1 MFEKYMEKDLIRKIS
16 IINLLWE
23 NQQLTSIE
31 LAEYLEVT
39 TTTVKSDIKFINVY
53 YCLEDTPLI
62 LSSSNGYC
70 IAIKEKRNKVDYLKK
85 IYKDSLFI
93 RACCYFLKSNF
104 KEVNQFADQEFIS
117 KSKAYYLRDEVIIYL
132 KEVQVLNSSGET
144 DECRLRFLL
153 TFFQMKLDEEFV
165 SISMNNRLV
174 FSQLFEE
181 FEKVEVCLLSNY
193 SKQYASI
200 LFQLHFNRRNK
211 KKLFFDE
218 NALNVLRTTEV
229 YERLAQ
235 PIILFLEKELHG
247 QANEEEIFFFVLIFN
262 IMNSNYFDE
271 AEILENYQSYV
282 NLISHSPTLLYKDLV
297 LLFEKEFDMPLGG
310 EKLFEATLISFL
322 RKCILN
328 LQILI
333 PEEHFE
339 LGNIAEVPVDI
350 CLRIKNIFLEWNNL
364 TRLDLKYSDNHIKY
378 FTSKIYFLLSKI
390 KRPQNLYLLTSFY
403 TDYLL
408 AKEILVRE
416 YGNIVCIQQFN
427 PNKELFTYASNDL
440 VLYDTEYEILKR
452 LPCLKLKISY
462 VFDLVELQIIRERL
476 FGYDLKGITC
486 NRYAY

>member
-31 LAEYLEVT
+31 LAAYLEVT

-85 IYKDSLFI
+85 
-93 RACCYFLKSNF
+93 
-104 KEVNQFADQEFIS
+104 
-117 KSKAYYLRDEVIIYL
+117 
-132 KEVQVLNSSGET
+132 
-144 DECRLRFLL
+144 
-153 TFFQMKLDEEFV
+153 
-165 SISMNNRLV
+165 
-174 FSQLFEE
+174 
-181 FEKVEVCLLSNY
+181 
-193 SKQYASI
+193 SI
-200 LFQLHFNRRNK
+200 L
-211 KKLFFDE
+211 
-218 NALNVLRTTEV
+218 
-229 YERLAQ
+229 
-235 PIILFLEKELHG
+235 
-247 QANEEEIFFFVLIFN
+247 FFVLIFN

-271 AEILENYQSYV
+271 TEILENYQSYV

-364 TRLDLKYSDNHIKY
+364 TKLDLKYSDNHIKY

-476 FGYDLKGITC
+476 FGYDLKGIMC